1 MGTKL
6 SQIKILSKAE
16 LYNVFGLNV
25 LRFSKDKRVKRRATL
40 LLAVYCFLAVMI
52 MFYVGSLSLGLCLLS
67 LSEAVPAYLLAVAS
81 FFLFFLGIFK
91 AGGVVFKKEGY
102 DIISSL
108 PVSQSAIVVSRFL
121 RLYIEDLLFALA
133 VLLPGL
139 SVYAFFEKTGGNIF
153 PVWAPGSA
161 AGACFTHRWRSICWR
176 AGDGSCIQDAVQEFS
191 RIRIVNLIG
200 TGNYGRNFTAFCHK

>member
-1 MGTKL
+1 M
-6 SQIKILSKAE
+6 
-16 LYNVFGLNV
+16 
-25 LRFSKDKRVKRRATL
+25 
-40 LLAVYCFLAVMI
+40 
-52 MFYVGSLSLGLCLLS
+52 
-67 LSEAVPAYLLAVAS
+67 LAVAS

-139 SVYAFFEKTGGNIF
+139 SVYAFF
-153 PVWAPGSA
+153 
-161 AGACFTHRWRSICWR
+161 
-176 AGDGSCIQDAVQEFS
+176 
-191 RIRIVNLIG
+191 
-200 TGNYGRNFTAFCHK
+200 